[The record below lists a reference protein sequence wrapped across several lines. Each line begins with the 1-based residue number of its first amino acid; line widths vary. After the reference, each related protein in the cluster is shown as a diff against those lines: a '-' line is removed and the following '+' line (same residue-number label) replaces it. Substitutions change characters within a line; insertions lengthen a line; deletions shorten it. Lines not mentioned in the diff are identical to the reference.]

1 VKRRATAI
9 LFVAISLLMPA
20 SFSADSETS
29 LSNPPSDLVALAQKI
44 TKSVVTVL
52 CSNSQGSGWA
62 VAIDIS
68 PDEVKNGSKSYII
81 TNHHVISGCTVN
93 KDVTLILS
101 NQTRVP
107 GKVYSWD
114 AENDVAS
121 IFTSADLPKLAW
133 QGQTPQQGWWVGVI
147 GSPLGFPG
155 ILTNGIVSSIYTDI
169 FKGTTNAAINPGN
182 SGGPVFDR
190 TGRVIG
196 LATAKRMDAEGF
208 GIFHGTPLLC
218 IRIILCNSQSSI
230 WTGVSPIV
238 PKPTPT
244 VTAKPTPTVTAK
256 PTPTVTPTVDSKPT
270 VSPEQTLEPSPAQ
283 DSTGE
288 IQAKIN
294 HAPKYWSARISSY
307 EFVQGV
313 NPLVGNRPTTLLI
326 KGYCTKFG
334 KLIQAYK
341 NTGPDGIKYS
351 NGNRYVTP
359 LWKCEKGKFS
369 GKIEVTGNTRIGIFE
384 KPSQHNGTEIT
395 FKKGLKISKTNTED
409 PSDPGPYSEPPT
421 ISDSSIEPPVIK
433 RIKFIKGKNPP
444 SVYNA
449 ATIELSGKCSN
460 SGEQLELYWN
470 RVPIK
475 ETYWTLRAGNIEC
488 ISGSFAVQDIAVGGA
503 VQYKVREY
511 PSKNF
516 SLPMVL
522 PAGRIK

>member
-68 PDEVKNGSKSYII
+68 PDEVKKGSKSYII

-121 IFTSADLPKLAW
+121 IITSADLPKLAW
-133 QGQTPQQGWWVGVI
+133 QGPTPQQGWWVGVI

-169 FKGTTNAAINPGN
+169 YKGTTNAAINPGN

-218 IRIILCNSQSSI
+218 IRIISCNSQSSI

-238 PKPTPT
+238 PKPTPS
-244 VTAKPTPTVTAK
+244 VSPKPTPSVTPK
-256 PTPTVTPTVDSKPT
+256 PTSSVTPKPT
-270 VSPEQTLEPSPAQ
+270 VSPEQTPESIPAQ
-283 DSTGE
+283 ESTGALR
-288 IQAKIN
+288 AKIN

-313 NPLVGNRPTTLLI
+313 SPLVGNRPTTLLI

-341 NTGPDGIKYS
+341 NTGPDGIKYP
-351 NGNRYVTP
+351 NGDRYVTP
-359 LWKCEKGKFS
+359 LWKCENGKFS

-384 KPSQHNGTEIT
+384 KPSQHVGTEIT
-395 FKKGLKISKTNTED
+395 FKKGLNISKTNTED
-409 PSDPGPYSEPPT
+409 PSDPGPYLEPPT

-433 RIKFIKGKNPP
+433 RIKFVKGKNPP

-516 SLPMVL
+516 SLPMIL
-522 PAGRIK
+522 PAGKIK